1 MLILLILCRS
11 LRPRS
16 RNLSLSDDRRVQY
29 DPIAAMKAF
38 LTGLAT

>member
-16 RNLSLSDDRRVQY
+16 RNLSLSDDRHVQY